1 MSRGWLLLFGLIGAS
16 LIPLVLGGSDMF
28 PRLRAFPLD
37 SLLLM
42 FGMIVVCWF
51 INGLRLRL
59 LLAGRAGKLGQLQS
73 VGIIMASE
81 FAFCATP
88 GGSGG
93 PLTLMALLARRGLR
107 PAQTSAVFAVDQL
120 ADLTFFLCALG
131 AILLTGLVAS
141 RMGSEFIPS
150 LSEGD
155 FAMQGLRVPGT
166 SLTQSVEMQQT
177 LERKLMGKFP
187 EIERVFART
196 GTAEIASDLM
206 PPNASDSYVMLK
218 PQSQWPDP
226 KKSRE
231 ALLEELQAAALE
243 VPGSVYEFSQPI
255 QLRFN
260 ELISGV
266 RSDVAVK
273 VFGDDMQ

>member
-88 GGSGG
+88 
-93 PLTLMALLARRGLR
+93 
-107 PAQTSAVFAVDQL
+107 
-120 ADLTFFLCALG
+120 
-131 AILLTGLVAS
+131 
-141 RMGSEFIPS
+141 
-150 LSEGD
+150 
-155 FAMQGLRVPGT
+155 
-166 SLTQSVEMQQT
+166 
-177 LERKLMGKFP
+177 
-187 EIERVFART
+187 
-196 GTAEIASDLM
+196 
-206 PPNASDSYVMLK
+206 
-218 PQSQWPDP
+218 
-226 KKSRE
+226 
-231 ALLEELQAAALE
+231 AAAA
-243 VPGSVYEFSQPI
+243 G
-255 QLRFN
+255 R
-260 ELISGV
+260 
-266 RSDVAVK
+266 
-273 VFGDDMQ
+273 